1 VGLPALLDRTARDAL
16 GGDWCDEQSRNG
28 GGGEGEGELTHG
40 VFSLGLSL
48 AAPRPKHNRTS
59 TGAKVEK
66 TYVEFGK
73 PSDLSKWAS
82 KSTLIQANPDDGRVK
97 AALQKLSPNQR
108 IVFVGLRMTKPPKK
122 AADLA
127 KQLGVKPPRIT
138 YLEKRA
144 VKRMEDLMKVS

>member
-1 VGLPALLDRTARDAL
+1 MSSSGSRATCLNGLP
-16 GGDWCDEQSRNG
+16 N
-28 GGGEGEGELTHG
+28 
-40 VFSLGLSL
+40 
-48 AAPRPKHNRTS
+48 RPL
-59 TGAKVEK
+59 
-66 TYVEFGK
+66 F
-73 PSDLSKWAS
+73 
-82 KSTLIQANPDDGRVK
+82 K